1 VRIRLLLVGLAA
13 VSIPL
18 SLLPNAFAIGSAAA
32 VIHENPEGATTE
44 YTLLNQSQ
52 LTSTQFDIA
61 AFAITTTGN
70 TPTTTNVGWI
80 AQALNSNT
88 WSSAP
93 MGGDIAGNLS
103 WQQYTGMT
111 WNQAFPNNPFK
122 VNGYFDSYIWNS
134 GAQTV
139 SYPSNPFFP
148 GEPFFGGFFFQGTPS
163 SDFPAD
169 VATIHG
175 HDMESGIPQPTA
187 QGEWVFRQ
195 LHLELRGA
203 DSELAPRPHR
213 RRNSPL
219 GAPQRLWSV
228 LLSGNSEFGR
238 DAGCPRS

>member
-1 VRIRLLLVGLAA
+1 MRMRLLLVGLAVA
-13 VSIPL
+13 SIPL
-18 SLLPNAFAIGSAAA
+18 SLLPNAFAIGTAAA
-32 VIHENPEGATTE
+32 VIEEHPEGATTE

-52 LTSTQFDIA
+52 LSATQFDIA

-111 WNQAFPNNPFK
+111 WNQAFPSSPFK

-139 SYPSNPFFP
+139 SYPGSPIFP
-148 GEPFFGGFFFQGTPS
+148 GDPIFGGFFFQGSPS
-163 SDFPAD
+163 SDFLVIGPTDAS
-169 VATIHG
+169 
-175 HDMESGIPQPTA
+175 EPQPLSDF
-187 QGEWVFRQ
+187 QSYEGISIDVPEP
-195 LHLELRGA
+195 
-203 DSELAPRPHR
+203 SSLALSILALALGGIGGRFR
-213 RRNSPL
+213 RRS
-219 GAPQRLWSV
+219 
-228 LLSGNSEFGR
+228 
-238 DAGCPRS
+238 

>member
-1 VRIRLLLVGLAA
+1 MRIRLLLVGLAA

-88 WSSAP
+88 WSSVP

-111 WNQAFPNNPFK
+111 WNQAFPSNPFK

-139 SYPSNPFFP
+139 SFPADPFFP
-148 GEPFFGGFFFQGTPS
+148 GNPFFGGFFFQGSPS
-163 SDFPAD
+163 SDF
-169 VATIHG
+169 
-175 HDMESGIPQPTA
+175 
-187 QGEWVFRQ
+187 
-195 LHLELRGA
+195 LRT
-203 DSELAPRPHR
+203 
-213 RRNSPL
+213 
-219 GAPQRLWSV
+219 
-228 LLSGNSEFGR
+228 
-238 DAGCPRS
+238 

>member
-1 VRIRLLLVGLAA
+1 MRIRLLLVAA
-13 VSIPL
+13 SVSL

-32 VIHENPEGATTE
+32 VIDEYPEGAMTE
-44 YTLLNQSQ
+44 YTLHNQSQ
-52 LTSTQFDIA
+52 LSATQFDIA

-111 WNQAFPNNPFK
+111 WNQVFPTNPVK

-139 SYPSNPFFP
+139 SFPSAPIYPADPL
-148 GEPFFGGFFFQGTPS
+148 FGGFFFQGTPS
-163 SDFPAD
+163 SDFL
-169 VATIHG
+169 VAGPT
-175 HDMESGIPQPTA
+175 DASEPQPLSDF
-187 QGEWVFRQ
+187 QSYEGISIDVPEP
-195 LHLELRGA
+195 
-203 DSELAPRPHR
+203 SSLALSMLALALGGIGWRYHR
-213 RRNSPL
+213 RS
-219 GAPQRLWSV
+219 
-228 LLSGNSEFGR
+228 
-238 DAGCPRS
+238 